1 MLGRFGSRTALAVL
15 IASLALVASS
25 VEVDGIAAR
34 VGEDAILRSEVYAE
48 MQRMG
53 LRDSSQAT
61 RVLNELIDRKLI
73 LSAARDAKMT
83 MQEWIVDNRVQDI
96 VKQSF
101 DGDRNKLIET
111 LAQQKISYPEWRAK
125 TKDDL
130 IVSAMRWNM
139 VDKNVTA
146 SPAAMK
152 TEYARHKDDRYSSA
166 RKVSVAAIL
175 LKPDEA
181 ERREEISA
189 AIKTNSFEQ
198 LGARTYVDV
207 KADEIFNPEIVEEIN
222 KMPVGTISHWIE
234 IDGWS
239 FLLRKDGETKGQV
252 RSFEEAYDDVEAAVK
267 EQEAKRL
274 YLDWVKR
281 LRSETYIKVY

>member
-181 ERREEISA
+181 GRREEISA

-267 EQEAKRL
+267 EEEAKRL
-274 YLDWVKR
+274 YTEWIKR

>member
-267 EQEAKRL
+267 EEEAKRL
-274 YLDWVKR
+274 YTEWIKR